1 LREKE
6 LRLALVCFGGISLAV
21 YMHGISK
28 EILKLVRASSAL
40 HAIVN
45 RSARASATFQG
56 SADPDDPEY
65 DTEAVYFELLREIGR
80 KVDLRVV
87 VDIIA
92 GASAG
97 GINGTMLARALAH
110 DLPMGSLR
118 DLWLMDADVMELLA
132 TKARAKVWSKW
143 FIRPFVW
150 GAAHM
155 RGVGA
160 IKDREVR
167 NKLSLFMRS
176 RWFKPPF
183 DGMRM
188 TALMFDAVVSMGKP
202 KHPTASLLP
211 SNQQLDLFVTLTDFY
226 GYQQLVQIHDPPL
239 IAEREHRHTL
249 SFRYQRWPN
258 GEVESDFE
266 LDNGPALAFAA
277 RATSSFPGAFPPAQ
291 IREVDDL
298 LKARGIAWESRER
311 FFARNFQPYTQAG
324 AKPEA
329 TSFVD
334 GAVLNNKPFREA
346 IQAIK
351 GRPAY
356 RQVDRRLVYIDPD
369 PTQPPPPDSH
379 RAPGFFSAIKGSLSD
394 IPRNEPI
401 SDELIYVAG
410 FNERVRRLKGI
421 VEAARPQIAK
431 LVAEV
436 AAVPMDGPLDV
447 EQIRAWREAV
457 NARVARDAGF
467 AYQGYVRLKLT
478 TVRIFVSNIIVSLCA
493 IPPRSAAARAVAEII
508 DAWAALR
515 GFTYVERE
523 SHALKEEKTGSEGEL
538 PSWIKFLLSFDVD
551 FRKRRLNFL
560 VQGQNRL
567 YQMLDEPFCQGVEPS
582 TVDKLKR
589 EFYRCLDV
597 LRQRENPASFST
609 ATRQA
614 AAALFTLKPSAHE
627 ARQMNLFAERFV
639 RENADR
645 IEALI
650 VRLAAEIDLD
660 RTTHHVDALLAG
672 MDTVAWSP
680 AARREVLVNYLGF
693 PFWDVL
699 TLSVTNWRDAAEF
712 DEILIDRISPDDAST
727 FRDAGLVGEL
737 RGTTFGHFGAFFSRA
752 YRENDYLWGRLHAVD
767 RLIDIVCDSA
777 DIDASKDGIDVSAL
791 KHRAFEILL
800 EREAPHLPQSAELV
814 ARLRE
819 EIAKLRAKSTARHS
833 APTSSTRV

>member
-1 LREKE
+1 MREKE

-28 EILKLVRASSAL
+28 EILKLVRASSGL

-45 RSARASATFQG
+45 RSARAEAVFHG

-65 DTEAVYFELLREIGR
+65 DTEAIYFELLRDIGR
-80 KVDLRVV
+80 KVDLRVI

-118 DLWLMDADVMELLA
+118 DLWLMDADVTELLA
-132 TKARAKVWSKW
+132 TEARAKVWSKW
-143 FIRPFVW
+143 FMRPFVW
-150 GAAHM
+150 AAARM
-155 RGVGA
+155 RTVGA

-167 NKLSLFMRS
+167 NKLSLFLRS

-183 DGMRM
+183 DGLRM
-188 TALMFDAVVSMGKP
+188 AALMFDAVISMGKP

-211 SNQQLDLFVTLTDFY
+211 SNHQLDLFVTLTDFY
-226 GYQQLVQIHDPPL
+226 GYQQLIQIHDPPL
-239 IAEREHRHTL
+239 IGEREHRHTL
-249 SFRYQRWPN
+249 SFQYRRWPN
-258 GEVESDFE
+258 GEVDSDFE
-266 LDNGPALAFAA
+266 LENAPALAFAA
-277 RATSSFPGAFPPAQ
+277 RATSSFPGVFPPAQ
-291 IREVDDL
+291 IQEMEAL
-298 LKARGIAWESRER
+298 LKQRGIVWESRDR
-311 FFARNFQPYTQAG
+311 FIARNFRPYTEAH

-346 IQAIK
+346 IQAIRGK
-351 GRPAY
+351 PAY

-369 PTQPPPPDSH
+369 PSQPPPPDSH
-379 RAPGFFSAIKGSLSD
+379 RRPGFFSAIKGSLSD

-401 SDELIYVAG
+401 SDELTYVAG
-410 FNERVRRLKGI
+410 FNERVRRLKSI

-436 AAVPMDGPLDV
+436 ATLPSDGPVDV
-447 EQIRAWREAV
+447 QQIRAWREAV
-457 NARVARDAGF
+457 NFRVARDAGF
-467 AYQGYVRLKLT
+467 AYEGYVRLKLT
-478 TVRIFVSNIIVSLCA
+478 TVRIFVSNTIISLCA
-493 IPPRSAAARAVAEII
+493 IPPRSAAARAVAEIV
-508 DAWAALR
+508 DAWAALS
-515 GFTYVERE
+515 GFTYVERD
-523 SHALKEEKTGSEGEL
+523 SHALKEESSSDEGEL

-567 YQMLDEPFCQGVEPS
+567 YQMLDDPFCHGMEPT

-589 EFYRCLDV
+589 EFYRCLDA
-597 LRQRENPASFST
+597 LRQRENPAAFST

-614 AAALFTLKPSAHE
+614 AAALFTLKPTSHE
-627 ARQMNLFAERFV
+627 ARQLNVFAERFA
-639 RENADR
+639 RENASR
-645 IEALI
+645 IEGLI
-650 VRLAAEIDLD
+650 ARLAAEIDLN
-660 RTTHHVDALLAG
+660 RTTHDVDALLAG
-672 MDTVAWSP
+672 MDTAAWSP
-680 AARREVLVNYLGF
+680 AARREVLINYLGF

-712 DEILIDRISPDDAST
+712 DEILIDRISPDDAMT

-737 RGTTFGHFGAFFSRA
+737 RGTAFGHFGAFFSRA
-752 YRENDYLWGRLHAVD
+752 YRENDYLWGRLHAID

-777 DIDASKDGIDVSAL
+777 EIDASSDGIDVNAL
-791 KHRAFEILL
+791 KCRAFEILL
-800 EREAPHLPQSAELV
+800 AREAPHLPLCGEVV

-819 EIAKLRAKSTARHS
+819 EIVKLRAKNATKHP
-833 APTSSTRV
+833 APTSAAHT